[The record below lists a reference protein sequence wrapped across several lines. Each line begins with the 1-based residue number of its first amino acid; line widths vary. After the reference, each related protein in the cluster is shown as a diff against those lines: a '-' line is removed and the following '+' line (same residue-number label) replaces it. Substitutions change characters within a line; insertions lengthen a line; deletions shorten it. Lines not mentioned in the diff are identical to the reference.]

1 MTEAKTVD
9 GIEERVLE
17 ILAELGPERDELTPE
32 ASLEELE
39 IDSLDLVEMAQV
51 VEEEFEIEIDMA
63 EMREREPRTI
73 GDILAI
79 IRSHGGG

>member
-9 GIEERVLE
+9 RIEERVLE

-51 VEEEFEIEIDMA
+51 IEEEFEIEIDMA

-79 IRSHGGG
+79 VRSHGGG

>member
-17 ILAELGPERDELTPE
+17 ILAELGPERDELTHE

-79 IRSHGGG
+79 VRSHGGG